1 MDRVT
6 YSRNVFIPVTD
17 KCRNKCSYC
26 GFRAK
31 TDEFHL
37 LTPEDVRRMLNSSH
51 GATEALFTFGEKPD
65 VFEDFRNELGRLG
78 YSNFI
83 DYVADLCKLAVKMG
97 FLPHTNAG
105 ILAKDEMKKL
115 RRWNASMGLMLETTA
130 ELEAHSQSPGKKPEL
145 RIKTIETAGKLK
157 IPFTTGILV
166 GIGEGWED
174 RKRSLMAI
182 RELHEK
188 YGHIQ
193 EVIIQNFKPKPGTE
207 FERRRSPS
215 TGEMVKVVRMARE
228 ILPEDITIQ
237 VPPNLTDFVTLIR
250 AGARDI
256 GGISSVTP
264 DYINPEAPWPDVQR
278 VRELLRF
285 AGFELRERLPIY
297 PGFVL
302 SGWYSR
308 ELEDLIQ
315 KLSDEEGYRKCCPS
329 NRITSIC

>member
-26 GFRAK
+26 GFRSRTEDFYLLSPHDVKNILISAK
-31 TDEFHL
+31 
-37 LTPEDVRRMLNSSH
+37 S
-51 GATEALFTFGEKPD
+51 ATEALFTFGEKPD
-65 VFEDFRNELGRLG
+65 ESENFRIELEKLG
-78 YSNFI
+78 YRNFI

-105 ILAKDEMKKL
+105 VITREEMRKL
-115 RRWNASMGLMLETTA
+115 QRWNASMGLMLETTA
-130 ELEAHSQSPGKKPEL
+130 EIDAHRESPGKKPEM
-145 RIKTIETAGKLK
+145 RIKTIKIAGRLK
-157 IPFTTGILV
+157 IPFTTGLLV
-166 GIGEGWED
+166 GIGEDWKD
-174 RKRSLMAI
+174 REESLMVI
-182 RELHEK
+182 KDLHEK

-207 FERRRSPS
+207 FETRRQPS
-215 TGEMVKVVRMARE
+215 INEMVKLVRMARE
-228 ILPEDITIQ
+228 ILPDDITIQ
-237 VPPNLTDFVTLIR
+237 VPPNLTDFITLVK

-264 DYINPEAPWPDVQR
+264 DYINPEAPWPDIHE
-278 VRELLRF
+278 VRKILKH

-297 PGFVL
+297 PEFVL

-308 ELEDLIQ
+308 EIKDLILG
-315 KLSDEEGYRKCCPS
+315 LSDEEGYRKCYPS
-329 NRITSIC
+329 DRITSIC